1 MSIGWFRDLVICIA
15 GVVAAGMLIF
25 IAVLLYALYRR
36 TMSILDAMQATST
49 TVKGFTSYVDEVLRP
64 VFQAVAL
71 VQGIRKGIEAISKFF
86 KKKEEGGEDVG

>member
-36 TMSILDAMQATST
+36 TVSILDSLQVAST
-49 TVKGFTSYVDEVLRP
+49 NIKGFTSYIGDEVLRP
-64 VFQAVAL
+64 VIQVVTF
-71 VQGIRKGIEAISKFF
+71 VQGIRHGISAIRKFF
-86 KKKEEGGEDVG
+86 KKEKGGEDV